1 MRPDG
6 LFGRAFQLV
15 GAVVLFGGCSA
26 LTGMPVSA
34 PIWAIVG
41 ILFILRPRFHAQWRG
56 CTGIHLIGFIFIALF
71 GMFSWIDTY
80 LRNMPREM
88 RAMFDLSSS
97 IFWAGT
103 LLAIPT
109 AIVWKLSAS
118 ADLSPT
124 RKDLLVALQI
134 VVACSAAIYTTLF
147 LISQFRH

>member
-6 LFGRAFQLV
+6 LLGKAFQMV
-15 GAVVLFGGCSA
+15 GAVVLVGGCSA

-34 PIWAIVG
+34 PIWAIIG
-41 ILFILRPRFHAQWRG
+41 IVFLLRPRFHALWRG
-56 CTGIHLIGFIFIALF
+56 CTGIHLIGFICIALF

-80 LRNMPREM
+80 QRNMPTVLST
-88 RAMFDLSSS
+88 MFELSAA

-124 RKDLLVALQI
+124 R
-134 VVACSAAIYTTLF
+134 
-147 LISQFRH
+147 